1 MAKQVQ
7 GIFLLEEDV
16 SCADLLIVGPPT
28 DRIDQPCSDTL
39 YNTYNTLSYCNNNI
53 LKVVR

>member
-7 GIFLLEEDV
+7 GILLLEEDV
-16 SCADLLIVGPPT
+16 SCADCTKVGPPT
-28 DRIDQPCSDTL
+28 DRVDQPCSDTL
-39 YNTYNTLSYCNNNI
+39 YNTLSCCNNNN